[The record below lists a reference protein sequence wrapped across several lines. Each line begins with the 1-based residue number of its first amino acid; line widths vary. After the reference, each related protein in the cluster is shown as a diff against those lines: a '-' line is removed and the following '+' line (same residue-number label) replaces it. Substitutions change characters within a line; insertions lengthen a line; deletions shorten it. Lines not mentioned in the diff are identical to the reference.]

1 MVVTKGDSPSRRRSI
16 AVASHAGSG
25 QSTAIPRRRRAY
37 SVVPRT
43 SLSPQAKAR
52 RLLVPRKSILKQSFT
67 PDDTE
72 PLPTQSTQSTQA
84 AFDDNDVTQSM
95 EFTQDFRARIHDNAS
110 RKSFGRR
117 VSFAEHAH
125 VRVFQ
130 IPDKNQVAPT
140 SPSSPASTSS
150 DPIEPPP
157 VTNENDYPQAGSN
170 RRRSSIRFSTGGDD
184 MDMTSVMGFQH
195 PGSAILDEEFD
206 DDDMA
211 FSDDMDMEVTQVVQG
226 GLARKRSLSMG
237 TDRRDT
243 LPPSAILDMS
253 DDAGSEG
260 EQDQTQSSVADD
272 SIVSEAASDKSQNME
287 FTIPLAKSL
296 RPPAHEDE
304 AWLALRQATHSGDT
318 PYEPEDESLEEDFN
332 QPNGGDMHLDDAV
345 QRLMR
350 ARASLSGQN
359 GDDETGQLD
368 NEGLED
374 TVSSMASMDETD
386 ADAGNRTLNISK
398 VLGRVSMGGDLS
410 SRMSMGFGE
419 ASMDESEVYGSV
431 AAMRRQSMA
440 AARQS
445 LLPSRGTSSSNP
457 DVPPPAQPIPPPPT
471 VFRPPPPPSVE
482 PNPAPPSSA
491 PSSKQVA
498 APSPF
503 SFAPQP
509 PTTPSKSKP
518 TPTFTPSKT
527 PTVPT
532 PNSKGKAK
540 PTFTAAFAPPTTR
553 PSPKKI
559 PQKRPLGNENEAE
572 ILDPDADKPSPAK
585 RQALASKWGDT
596 AHSRPEEPS
605 TGEATPKP
613 RPLSPSKKSP
623 FQSMGTRVQPRASTS
638 SAGVVASNGIRRP
651 AGYMARRKSLAAS
664 AEGGALTTK
673 SPRKAAGRM
682 SLASAPQDAWTRFDK
697 NAPAP
702 QKKSARF
709 QEEPEGDDERGQ
721 EFAAPEEEEPSP
733 RSPSPVTKGPK
744 VRLVD
749 PESSE
754 QVPVDL
760 STVNDREFGDDEQDE
775 MEMDDDVPAINK
787 TAQWRDGVEDQY
799 EEEEEIPAIS
809 ISQFFSMTGI
819 KFMDELTAPRRS
831 IHPSQNPT
839 RTPRDPQDIP
849 LSDYVVAMAIDIPQ
863 LELYTRVSR
872 DLEAWMEKSKS
883 VFAEAEEE
891 AEKVTPELFVEYAR
905 ADEEGQAELLHQ
917 LNFIKINTR
926 GSAKSDWY
934 DWKLKWVEGLRMT
947 ADKAFTDLESD
958 ARKLESLSVAAS
970 KVIPDLERE
979 YEQIMAELEKEQAE
993 VAEIEACDQDYLN
1006 ELKASIAEQN
1016 IEVEALKAEVAENND
1031 QLKWLEE
1038 RRQETEAQKRELQ
1051 TSIAKA
1057 ERILQIQKSSTR
1069 AEVFQLKDELEALEE
1084 LHMVRVIKVN
1094 SQMFEYIYDSTFRI
1108 TIPCKNFK
1116 PIISKV
1122 AITRLEP
1129 TRTRAKDDF
1138 PRLSDLFLAC
1148 ATQILDDEE
1157 DVTVPKTIHKL
1168 GDYWTSCSQ
1177 LRSHL
1182 RLLNIKYPID
1192 IDIGPMPAPDSGSLP
1207 TFQVRASVMFPKVAG
1222 KAIVSYIFNLQAFSQ
1237 WPLSIDSLDCAVEI
1251 SYGPLDRG
1259 AILKAVIDRLA
1270 EASFSDNY
1278 LLLDSCIEAQNLYN

>member
-157 VTNENDYPQAGSN
+157 VTNENDYPQAVSS

-184 MDMTSVMGFQH
+184 MDMTSVMGFQP

-226 GLARKRSLSMG
+226 GLPRKRSLSMG

-253 DDAGSEG
+253 DDPVSEG

-398 VLGRVSMGGDLS
+398 VLGRVSMGADLS

-491 PSSKQVA
+491 PSSKQAA

-518 TPTFTPSKT
+518 TPTFTPLSKT
-527 PTVPT
+527 PTVPA

-638 SAGVVASNGIRRP
+638 SAGAVASNGIRRP
-651 AGYMARRKSLAAS
+651 TGYMARRKSLAAS
-664 AEGGALTTK
+664 AEGGALATK

-697 NAPAP
+697 NAHAP

-744 VRLVD
+744 VRLID
-749 PESSE
+749 PETSE

-760 STVNDREFGDDEQDE
+760 STVNDREFGDEEQDEE

-958 ARKLESLSVAAS
+958 ARKLESLSAAAA

-1016 IEVEALKAEVAENND
+1016 IEVEALKAE
-1031 QLKWLEE
+1031 EE
-1038 RRQETEAQKRELQ
+1038 RP
-1051 TSIAKA
+1051 
-1057 ERILQIQKSSTR
+1057 STR

-1094 SQMFEYIYDSTFRI
+1094 SQMFEY
-1108 TIPCKNFK
+1108 N
-1116 PIISKV
+1116 
-1122 AITRLEP
+1122 P

-1148 ATQILDDEE
+1148 ATQILDDDE

-1182 RLLNIKYPID
+1182 RLLNIKYPIA